1 MMSPPI
7 LTIQYLEDS
16 PELPQVDPNLLA
28 NKLRMAAERLPIT
41 HLIIGWHLPMLLLEA
56 CRSEADRL
64 GMRFIR
70 WQPLLVGDKVFRPD
84 PMWRTVSLEG
94 KKLVGTQNLPEFT
107 FICPNHPAVQEKL
120 SEHLD
125 NLIHQGLYQGFF
137 LDRVRFPSP
146 SADPINNLA
155 CFCEYCQ
162 HKAAVQGLDL
172 EEIRQEIMR
181 SYQKENGPITLVKAL
196 LMGELGAEQTKL
208 SRKISQFLAFRKQSI
223 SEFLAI
229 VSQPL
234 RQAHLELGLDCF
246 SPCLT
251 HMVGQDLGGMS
262 KSVDWIKLMTYA
274 HTYAPAGLPFE
285 LSGLHHHL
293 TSSTHLSETQ
303 ALNLMSQ
310 LTGLQLPTS
319 SESLVKDGLST
330 PSLEHEVKRGVGACT
345 VPVLAG
351 LELVKMDGVSY
362 QSPEHICTDLVGM
375 KRANPSGLALSWDLL
390 HIPLEWLDLVRQIYL
405 GSE

>member
-1 MMSPPI
+1 
-7 LTIQYLEDS
+7 
-16 PELPQVDPNLLA
+16 
-28 NKLRMAAERLPIT
+28 
-41 HLIIGWHLPMLLLEA
+41 
-56 CRSEADRL
+56 
-64 GMRFIR
+64 
-70 WQPLLVGDKVFRPD
+70 
-84 PMWRTVSLEG
+84 
-94 KKLVGTQNLPEFT
+94 
-107 FICPNHPAVQEKL
+107 
-120 SEHLD
+120 
-125 NLIHQGLYQGFF
+125 
-137 LDRVRFPSP
+137 
-146 SADPINNLA
+146 
-155 CFCEYCQ
+155 
-162 HKAAVQGLDL
+162 
-172 EEIRQEIMR
+172 
-181 SYQKENGPITLVKAL
+181 
-196 LMGELGAEQTKL
+196 
-208 SRKISQFLAFRKQSI
+208 
-223 SEFLAI
+223 
-229 VSQPL
+229 
-234 RQAHLELGLDCF
+234 
-246 SPCLT
+246 
-251 HMVGQDLGGMS
+251 MVGQDLGGMS